1 MVEWKQATLSGKPL
15 GSRAEPGFNFKGGK
29 QDDITVTV
37 AQFFIAETDPKKK
50 DPMRKLAAEDKH
62 FKAAKTV
69 YKEPISA
76 DKLMSKAGEAAAK
89 ILGEQP
95 PAVDGT

>member
-1 MVEWKQATLSGKPL
+1 MSGKPL
-15 GSRAEPGFNFKGGK
+15 GSYAEPGFNFKGGK

-62 FKAAKTV
+62 FKDSKTV
-69 YKEPISA
+69 YKEPISK
-76 DKLMSKAGEAAAK
+76 DKIMQSSLDAAAK

-95 PAVDGT
+95 PALDGTQ